1 MNTSTTKE
9 VLQKKFGFQDFRL
22 NQEAIVNNVLQL
34 RDTFVLMPTGGGK
47 SLCYQLPAL
56 LFDGLTVVISPLI
69 ALMKDQV
76 DALTLN
82 GVAAAYMNSTLSFD
96 EQSLIRKKLLA
107 NELKLLYLAPE
118 RLLKTYNE
126 FINFQKQL
134 KISLIAI
141 DEAHCISQWGHDFR
155 PEYLML
161 SRLKKDLPG
170 IPVIALTATADKL
183 TQKDIL
189 DK

>member
-69 ALMKDQV
+69 ALMKDQL
-76 DALTLN
+76 DFLT
-82 GVAAAYMNSTLSFD
+82 GRGIAAARLDS
-96 EQSLIRKKLLA
+96 SL
-107 NELKLLYLAPE
+107 
-118 RLLKTYNE
+118 TV
-126 FINFQKQL
+126 
-134 KISLIAI
+134 
-141 DEAHCISQWGHDFR
+141 D
-155 PEYLML
+155 
-161 SRLKKDLPG
+161 DLR
-170 IPVIALTATADKL
+170 
-183 TQKDIL
+183 
-189 DK
+189 